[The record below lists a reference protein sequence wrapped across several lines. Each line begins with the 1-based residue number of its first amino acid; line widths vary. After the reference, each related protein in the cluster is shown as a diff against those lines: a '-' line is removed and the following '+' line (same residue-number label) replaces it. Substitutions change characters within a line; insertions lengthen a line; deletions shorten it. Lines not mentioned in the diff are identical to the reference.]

1 MWFRKVRFWNSNS
14 RVLSAQAVLM
24 TPTTL
29 PPILQIPLV
38 HNINPQMI
46 RIMKKLTIITGVL
59 LSMGMLAL
67 SCNKVETET
76 EQEIEVPEET
86 IEEAQPVEMLFS
98 AEVSAKEAT
107 KSVDASGVTAWLAGE
122 TLAMYYQKN
131 DDSYALATVTVGTPR
146 GDGSAPITATL
157 ANAKNGS
164 ALKFVYP
171 ASLSD
176 ASGDFDPSLLA
187 AQHGTIEDIS
197 DNFYAA
203 TGTGTL
209 VTDGTSCSTSESV
222 KVTNQILIGKF
233 IPKASGTAISGITK
247 LTIID
252 GTYTYTITPESTPFD
267 DQGIYVAMMPVDSKE
282 VTIAAETGSG
292 NYTFSKS
299 GITLEVGNLYNN
311 LAIPM
316 VSGNLISVSTST
328 ADALRTTLASA
339 ASGDVILMA
348 AGTYVESNSDYIAFD
363 GKDVTVRAA
372 SGAKVIIQ
380 AKVPVTIS
388 NGATAKFVD
397 VTFDASHLIDLADW
411 YEHVIYATDANV
423 NNKLILENC
432 ELKGFGINKSAIYC
446 SSSNVLASISINNCL
461 FHDNMKSCVFTEN
474 TSYPKDFT
482 MTNSTIANISTNT
495 ESYWAGIFDIRS
507 TTAAVKVDHC
517 TFYNCNPM
525 NTDYGAIGKGGSS
538 TVVISNSIFMLPT
551 ATDGIRVVKC
561 PGGTV
566 NYCLVFNYLKDSGWG
581 IHSNLTKSSCINSD
595 PKFVDAE
602 NNNFKLDTGSPALTA
617 SSTGGPIGDPRWY

>member
-1 MWFRKVRFWNSNS
+1 
-14 RVLSAQAVLM
+14 
-24 TPTTL
+24 
-29 PPILQIPLV
+29 
-38 HNINPQMI
+38 
-46 RIMKKLTIITGVL
+46 MKKLSIFTAVL
-59 LSMGMLAL
+59 LSMGMLVL
-67 SCNKVETET
+67 SCNKVETEK

-107 KSVDASGVTAWLAGE
+107 KSVDASGVTGWQAGE

-157 ANAKNGS
+157 DNAKNGS

-187 AQHGTIEDIS
+187 AQHGTIKDIS
-197 DNFYAA
+197 DHFYAA
-203 TGTGTL
+203 TGIGTL

-233 IPKASGTAISGITK
+233 IPMHNSAAIDKITA
-247 LTIID
+247 LTISD
-252 GTYTYTITPESTPFD
+252 GTYTYTVTPESPDTEFGKE
-267 DQGIYVAMMPVDSKE
+267 GIYVAMLPVDSKE
-282 VTIAAETGSG
+282 VTIEAVAATKK
-292 NYTFSKS
+292 YTFTKD
-299 GITLEVGNLYNN
+299 GITLAVGYLYNS
-311 LAIPM
+311 LTIPM
-316 VSGNLISVSTST
+316 SEVIRINTGTP
-328 ADALRTTLASA
+328 DALRLALA
-339 ASGDVILMA
+339 GAISGDIIEMA
-348 AGTYVESNSDYIAFD
+348 AGTYVESNSDYIAFT

-380 AKVPVTIS
+380 PQVPVTIS
-388 NGATAKFVD
+388 EGATAKFVD
-397 VTFDASHLIDLADW
+397 VTFDASHLNDLASW
-411 YEHVIYATDANV
+411 YEHVIYAADDNV
-423 NNKLILENC
+423 NNKLIIENC
-432 ELKGFGINKSAIYC
+432 ELKGFGKNNSAIYC
-446 SSSNVLASISINNCL
+446 SSSNVLASISINNCY

-474 TSYPKDFT
+474 TSYPKAFT
-482 MTNSTIANISTNT
+482 MTNSTIANISTNS

-507 TTAAVKVDHC
+507 TAAAVRVDHC
-517 TFYNCNPM
+517 TFYNCIPM

-538 TVVISNSIFMLPT
+538 AVVISNSIFMLPT
-551 ATDGIRVVKC
+551 ATDNIRVVKC

-566 NYCLVFNYLKDSGWG
+566 EYCLVFNYLKDSGWG
-581 IHSNLTKSSCINSD
+581 IHSNLTKSNCINNVD
-595 PKFVDAE
+595 PKFVDAV
-602 NNNFKLDTGSPALTA
+602 NNDFTLDTGSPALTA

>member
-1 MWFRKVRFWNSNS
+1 
-14 RVLSAQAVLM
+14 
-24 TPTTL
+24 
-29 PPILQIPLV
+29 
-38 HNINPQMI
+38 
-46 RIMKKLTIITGVL
+46 MKKLSIFTAVL
-59 LSMGMLAL
+59 LSMGMLVL
-67 SCNKVETET
+67 SCNKVETEK

-86 IEEAQPVEMLFS
+86 IEEVQPVEMLFS

-107 KSVDASGVTAWLAGE
+107 KSVDASGVTAWQAGE

-157 ANAKNGS
+157 DNAKNGS

-233 IPKASGTAISGITK
+233 IPKDGGTAINGITK

-252 GTYTYTITPESTPFD
+252 GTYTYTITPESASFN

-299 GITLEVGNLYNN
+299 GITLEVGNLYDN

-316 VSGNLISVSTST
+316 VSGNMISVSTST
-328 ADALRTTLASA
+328 ADALRTTLNSAS
-339 ASGDVILMA
+339 SGDVILMA
-348 AGTYVESNSDYIAFD
+348 AGTYVESNSDYIKFD
-363 GKDVTVRAA
+363 AKDVTVRAA

-380 AKVPVTIS
+380 PEVLTKIS
-388 NGATAKFVD
+388 GGSNVRFVD
-397 VTFDASHLIDLADW
+397 VVLDASHLNDLSS
-411 YEHVIYATDANV
+411 YENLFQVSDAGDNS
-423 NNKLILENC
+423 LAFENC
-432 ELKGFGINKSAIYC
+432 EIKGFPNNSALIRC
-446 SSSNVLASISINNCL
+446 SSSNKIIAATFNNCYI
-461 FHDNMKSCVFTEN
+461 HDIKKSCFFSEN
-474 TSYPKDFT
+474 PSDAITFDLK
-482 MTNSTIANISTNT
+482 NSTVANISTD
-495 ESYWAGIFDIRS
+495 SGSFYAGIFDVRS
-507 TTAAVKVDHC
+507 TAAVVRVDHC

-525 NTDYGAIGKGGSS
+525 NTDYGAIGKVGSS
-538 TVVISNSIFMLPT
+538 DVIISNCIFMMPSEV
-551 ATDGIRVVKC
+551 DGVRAIKC
-561 PGGTV
+561 PSGSKAQ
-566 NYCLVFNYLKDSGWG
+566 YCLVFNYLKDSGWG
-581 IHSNLTKSSCINSD
+581 IHGDVAKENCIKGSD
-595 PKFVDAE
+595 PLFVDAA
-602 NNNFKLDTGSPALTA
+602 NNDFTLGTGSPALTA

>member
-1 MWFRKVRFWNSNS
+1 
-14 RVLSAQAVLM
+14 
-24 TPTTL
+24 
-29 PPILQIPLV
+29 
-38 HNINPQMI
+38 
-46 RIMKKLTIITGVL
+46 MKKLSIFTAVL
-59 LSMGMLAL
+59 LSMGMLVL
-67 SCNKVETET
+67 SCNKVETEK
-76 EQEIEVPEET
+76 EQVIEVPEET

-107 KSVDASGVTAWLAGE
+107 KSVDAGGVTAWQAGE

-157 ANAKNGS
+157 DNAKNGS

-233 IPKASGTAISGITK
+233 IPESGGTVIDGITK

-252 GTYTYTITPESTPFD
+252 GTYTYTITPESASFD

-282 VTIAAETGSG
+282 VTIAAETASDS
-292 NYTFSKS
+292 FVFFKS
-299 GITLEVGNLYNN
+299 GITLAVGNLYNN

-316 VSGNLISVSTST
+316 VSGKLIDTST
-328 ADALRTTLASA
+328 ADALRTTLNSAS
-339 ASGDVILMA
+339 SGDVILMA
-348 AGTYVESNSDYIAFD
+348 AGTYVESNSNFIAFD

-380 AKVPVTIS
+380 AKVSVTIS

-397 VTFDASHLIDLADW
+397 VTFDASHLNDIQAW
-411 YEHVIYATDANV
+411 YEHVIYATDDNV

-432 ELKGFGINKSAIYC
+432 ELKGFGKNNSAIYC
-446 SSSNVLASISINNCL
+446 SSSNVLASISINNCY

-538 TVVISNSIFMLPT
+538 NVVISNSIFMLPT

-581 IHSNLTKSSCINSD
+581 IHSNLTKSDCINSD

-617 SSTGGPIGDPRWY
+617 SSSGGPIGDPRWY

>member
-1 MWFRKVRFWNSNS
+1 
-14 RVLSAQAVLM
+14 
-24 TPTTL
+24 
-29 PPILQIPLV
+29 
-38 HNINPQMI
+38 
-46 RIMKKLTIITGVL
+46 MKKLSIFTAVL
-59 LSMGMLAL
+59 LSMGMLVL
-67 SCNKVETET
+67 SCNKVETEK
-76 EQEIEVPEET
+76 EQKIEVPEDT

-107 KSVDASGVTAWLAGE
+107 KSVDASGVTAWQAGE

-146 GDGSAPITATL
+146 GDGSAPITAIL
-157 ANAKNGS
+157 DNAKNGS

-197 DNFYAA
+197 DHYYAA

-233 IPKASGTAISGITK
+233 IPKSSGTAISGITK

-252 GTYTYTITPESTPFD
+252 GTYTYTITPESASFD

-348 AGTYVESNSDYIAFD
+348 AGTYVESNSNYIAFD

-372 SGAKVIIQ
+372 SGAKVMIQ
-380 AKVPVTIS
+380 AKVSVTIS

-397 VTFDASHLIDLADW
+397 VTFDASHLNDLASW
-411 YEHVIYATDANV
+411 YEHVIYAADDNV

-432 ELKGFGINKSAIYC
+432 ELKGFGINNSAIFC
-446 SSSNVLASISINNCL
+446 SSTNKLTSVSFNNCY
-461 FHDNMKSCVFTEN
+461 FHDIQKSVFFGEGGVDN
-474 TSYPKDFT
+474 FSL
-482 MTNSTIANISTNT
+482 TNSTIANVIATVT
-495 ESYWAGIFDIRS
+495 DSYWAGIFDVRS
-507 TTAAVKVDHC
+507 ETTVMRVDHC
-517 TFYNCNPM
+517 TFYNCIPM
-525 NTDYGAIGKGGSS
+525 NTDYGAISKIAP
-538 TVVISNSIFMLPT
+538 TNTSNCIFSLPT
-551 ATDGIRVVKC
+551 ATDNVRAIRGASGLSEANHCMVH
-561 PGGTV
+561 
-566 NYCLVFNYLKDSGWG
+566 NYLKDSGWG
-581 IHSNLTKSSCINSD
+581 IHSNVAKNNCKQDD
-595 PKFVDAE
+595 PLFVDAT
-602 NNNFKLDTGSPALTA
+602 NGDFTLGATSPARTA
-617 SSTGGPIGDPRWY
+617 GAESTPIGDPRWY

>member
-1 MWFRKVRFWNSNS
+1 
-14 RVLSAQAVLM
+14 
-24 TPTTL
+24 
-29 PPILQIPLV
+29 
-38 HNINPQMI
+38 
-46 RIMKKLTIITGVL
+46 MKKLSIFTAVL
-59 LSMGMLAL
+59 LSMGMLVL
-67 SCNKVETET
+67 SCNKVETEK
-76 EQEIEVPEET
+76 EQVIEVPEET

-107 KSVDASGVTAWLAGE
+107 KSVDAGGVTAWQAGE

-157 ANAKNGS
+157 DNAKNGS

-233 IPKASGTAISGITK
+233 IPESGGTAIDGITK

-252 GTYTYTITPESTPFD
+252 GTYTYTITPESASFD

-282 VTIAAETGSG
+282 VTIAAETASDS
-292 NYTFSKS
+292 FVFFKS
-299 GITLEVGNLYNN
+299 GITLAVGNLYNN

-316 VSGNLISVSTST
+316 VSGKLIDTST
-328 ADALRTTLASA
+328 ADALRTTLNSAS
-339 ASGDVILMA
+339 SGDVILMA
-348 AGTYVESNSDYIAFD
+348 AGTYVESNSNFIAFD

-380 AKVPVTIS
+380 AKVSVTIS

-397 VTFDASHLIDLADW
+397 VTFDASHLNDIQAW
-411 YEHVIYATDANV
+411 YEHVIYATDDNV

-432 ELKGFGINKSAIYC
+432 ELKGFGKNNSAIYC
-446 SSSNVLASISINNCL
+446 SSSNVLASISINNCY

-538 TVVISNSIFMLPT
+538 NVVISNSIFMLPT

-581 IHSNLTKSSCINSD
+581 IHSNLTKSDCINSD

-617 SSTGGPIGDPRWY
+617 SSSGGPIGDPRWY